1 MPGETF
7 YNFDRVAEIYDRTR
21 GLPPGVEA
29 EVARGLARLVG
40 GGTGSGVLEV
50 GAGSGRIAVPL
61 AREGV
66 RVTGI
71 DISPRMLGL
80 LRAKDRGVAAVLAEA
95 GRLPFRSHAFDAALF
110 VHILH
115 LVPDVAA
122 TLAEAVRCVR
132 PAGLLVAGRSDHGPS
147 PLHEA
152 SEEVTALLVELMGRQ
167 FRRRRRESSDDALR
181 AAAGPGASF
190 ETATLATW
198 IEQEAGRD
206 YIAELE
212 GRVHS
217 NTWEIPDDVLAAAL
231 PRARE
236 IVARHCGG
244 LDAVHPVEMRFVA
257 QVVRLPAVAV
267 PG

>member
-1 MPGETF
+1 MPGANL

-21 GLPPGVEA
+21 GLPPHVETA
-29 EVARGLARLVG
+29 VARGLAELVG
-40 GGTGSGVLEV
+40 HVAGAGVLEV

-80 LRAKDRGVAAVLAEA
+80 LRAKDRGIAVALAEA
-95 GRLPFRSHAFDAALF
+95 GRLPFRSQAFDAALF

-115 LVPDVAA
+115 LVPDVPA
-122 TLAEAVRCVR
+122 TLAEAARCVR
-132 PAGLLVAGRSDHGPS
+132 PGGMLLSCRSDHGTN
-147 PLHEA
+147 PLRKA
-152 SEEVTALLVELMGRQ
+152 SEEVDALLVELMGRP
-167 FRRRRRESSDDALR
+167 FRRRRRESNDDAVR
-181 AAAGPGASF
+181 AATGPAARF

-198 IEQEAGRD
+198 SEQECGRD
-206 YIAELE
+206 YLADLE
-212 GRVHS
+212 ERVHS
-217 NTWEIPDDVLAAAL
+217 NTWEIPDGALAAAL

-244 LDAVHPVEMRFVA
+244 LDVPHPVEMRFVA
-257 QVVRLPAVAV
+257 QVAHLPAAAV